1 MSKNSLAVNQTVSGK
16 TILLLDDDPLHLEE
30 LSEVLNA
37 NGYQT
42 ICCSTVD
49 AAVTALE
56 QQPDFAIV
64 DLFLQGDDGEELSN
78 HFVTAYLVP
87 KGIAYGRMSSAPHL
101 VPDHLVGRWVVD
113 KRRFRRDPEMVLDYL
128 GQL

>member
-1 MSKNSLAVNQTVSGK
+1 MSKK
-16 TILLLDDDPLHLEE
+16 ILLLDDDSAHLEE
-30 LSEVLNA
+30 LSEVLAA
-37 NGYQT
+37 NGFQS

-49 AAVTALE
+49 AAIAALE
-56 QQPDFAIV
+56 QQPSFAIV

-101 VPDHLVGRWVVD
+101 VPDHLSGSWVVD
-113 KRRFRRDPEMVLDYL
+113 KRKFRRDPEMVIEYL
-128 GQL
+128 SILS